1 MELKLLRM
9 KLKNFT
15 KYTEKEIDFS
25 DITKISGRNG
35 AGKSSIASAYTWC
48 LFDCDYNL
56 KSSPAVRREVAGE
69 PVMDSDVEVTL
80 TFDLDGKEISMR
92 KVQHRTI
99 SKDGASYKDDNKY
112 FINDVPK
119 KKAEFETYLG
129 IDMGLL
135 KSCSN
140 PEAFLVKKSDEMR
153 AY

>member
-1 MELKLLRM
+1 MRM

-25 DITKISGRNG
+25 NITKISGMNG
-35 AGKSSIASAYTWC
+35 AGKSSIATAYTWV

-56 KSSPAVRREVAGE
+56 KSSPTVRREVDGE

-80 TFDLDGKEISMR
+80 VFDMDGKEISMR

-99 SKDGASYKDDNKY
+99 SKDGTSYKDDNKY

-119 KKAEFETYLG
+119 KKAEFESYLG

-135 KSCSN
+135 KNCSN
-140 PEAFLVKKSDEMR
+140 PEAFSKKSR
-153 AY
+153 